1 MSEVIN
7 HLAVGSRVVIK
18 RACAADKY
26 GTTQSAVFGKIT
38 GTGVAAVGP
47 EGKTTEGFLVAR
59 EDGQVGVGPGGEWF
73 CAPGDLEPEVLPLLS
88 RVILS
93 GSFFGVVVG
102 CVADTCDGAML
113 YRVRCTAG
121 QYWLDRSRLSLEL
134 APDVTAMPTLGA
146 ETSAPIEEPPSE
158 QICPPWP
165 GAPTLVAEMAD
176 WQHDMRVPLNHGARF
191 PTTLPNDSAERK
203 EYPLGSVWFG
213 QFPAAMVALARH
225 SWEGNNKHNPGMSL
239 RDDRTKSNDDL
250 ECALRHLLEG
260 DYRGAHW
267 RVARLH
273 QKQLEAEGA
282 PVAPLAY
289 FGENN

>member
-1 MSEVIN
+1 
-7 HLAVGSRVVIK
+7 
-18 RACAADKY
+18 
-26 GTTQSAVFGKIT
+26 
-38 GTGVAAVGP
+38 
-47 EGKTTEGFLVAR
+47 FLVAR

-73 CAPGDLEPEVLPLLS
+73 CAPGDLEPEVLPMLS
-88 RVILS
+88 RVSQGGNL
-93 GSFFGVVVG
+93 GVVVG
-102 CVADTCDGAML
+102 CDLYNPEEGHRYHVRFDDGDCAHAMP
-113 YRVRCTAG
+113 
-121 QYWLDRSRLSLEL
+121 RLELEL
-134 APDVTAMPTLGA
+134 APAAAAPVLPTVASETAATIVEVPGEQPSHALPY
-146 ETSAPIEEPPSE
+146 AP
-158 QICPPWP
+158 Q
-165 GAPTLVAEMAD
+165 LVAEMAD
-176 WQHDMRVPLNHGARF
+176 WRHDMRVPLNHGARF

-289 FGENN
+289 FGENK

>member
-1 MSEVIN
+1 MSETIS

-18 RACAADKY
+18 RACAADKH
-26 GTTQSAVFGKIT
+26 GTTTSAVFGTIT

-73 CAPGDLEPEVLPLLS
+73 CAPEDLEPEILPINSLVLTA
-88 RVILS
+88 
-93 GSFFGVVVG
+93 GGDQATVVM
-102 CVADTCDGAML
+102 CECDDGTMF
-113 YRVRCTAG
+113 YRVRYQDG
-121 QYWLDRSRLSLEL
+121 GVGHSFRRLEL
-134 APDVTAMPTLGA
+134 ELGVPA
-146 ETSAPIEEPPSE
+146 AVPPAALP
-158 QICPPWP
+158 QITPQSV
-165 GAPTLVAEMAD
+165 AAAASVAEMAG
-176 WQHDMRVPLNHGARF
+176 WNYDMSVALNHGARF

-203 EYPLGSVWFG
+203 TYPLGSVWFG
-213 QFPAAMVALARH
+213 QFPAALVALARH

-289 FGENN
+289 FGESK